1 MGVVTVI
8 VLVIHVLVSL
18 AMIALILFQSGRG
31 GGMSD
36 LFGGGGGGLSSMGT
50 TRVERS
56 FQRLTVF
63 AGIGFAITTVALS
76 ILIG

>member
-1 MGVVTVI
+1 MSVITVI

-36 LFGGGGGGLSSMGT
+36 LFGGGGGGMASMGT

-56 FQRLTVF
+56 FQRMTVF
-63 AGIGFAITTVALS
+63 AGIGFAITTIALS

>member
-1 MGVVTVI
+1 MDVVTVI
-8 VLVIHVLVSL
+8 IIVLHVLVSL
-18 AMIALILFQSGRG
+18 SMIALILFQSGRG

-36 LFGGGGGGLSSMGT
+36 LFGGGGSGLSSMGT

>member
-1 MGVVTVI
+1 MSVITAI

-36 LFGGGGGGLSSMGT
+36 LFGGSAGLSAMGT

-63 AGIGFAITTVALS
+63 AGIGFAITTVTLS
-76 ILIG
+76 VLIG

>member
-1 MGVVTVI
+1 MSVITVI

-63 AGIGFAITTVALS
+63 AGIGFAITTIALS